1 MKSCHPAGLE
11 NKTVLCPLCAY
22 MNVYS
27 HMVCVEMW
35 SVPELTEDLVLGSAH
50 RSCVKLFLF
59 NK

>member
-1 MKSCHPAGLE
+1 MEKSRPAGLG
-11 NKTVLCPLCAY
+11 NQTVLCMLCAS
-22 MNVYS
+22 MNVYP

-35 SVPELTEDLVLGSAH
+35 IMPELTEDLVLGSAH